1 MGSSEFALFVLDLV
15 RMKKF
20 LSIMLLGIILT
31 SCAYRPLINP
41 ETSRNPATGENIA
54 GNYWKDLHA
63 CRYIHKQN
71 TPNVVKKLRMS
82 DEYTFVKKCM
92 EGYGYQVL
100 R

>member
-1 MGSSEFALFVLDLV
+1 
-15 RMKKF
+15 MKKF
-20 LSIMLLGIILT
+20 ILIIFLGIILT

-63 CRYIHKQN
+63 CRYIHGQN
-71 TPNVVKKLRMS
+71 TPNVIKKLRIS
-82 DEYTFVKKCM
+82 DEYTFIKNCM
-92 EGYGYQVL
+92 EGYGYQIL